1 MNSRGSNEPLD
12 LVPKDKLYLIFLT
25 FFFFFFGF
33 DSCMNTLTLNFLLS
47 PTEISLTMILNFFS
61 ISDKVI

>member
-25 FFFFFFGF
+25 FFFGF
-33 DSCMNTLTLNFLLS
+33 DSYMNTLTLNFLLS
-47 PTEISLTMILNFFS
+47 PTEISLNMILNFFLYL
-61 ISDKVI
+61 IK